1 MKCKILPQAE
11 TTIVVVGR
19 GRLDAS
25 VASDFKGELA
35 ALIEKGAQNLII
47 DLKAVEFID
56 STGVGSLVSGLK
68 SMPSGGGLV
77 LCNVKQRVMDL
88 LELTWLDKVLDV
100 YPDQETA
107 LESFAKQDG

>member
-19 GRLDAS
+19 SRLDAS

-35 ALIEKGAQNLII
+35 ALIKEGAQNLII
-47 DLKAVEFID
+47 DLNAVEFID
-56 STGVGSLVSGLK
+56 STGIGSLVSGLK